1 MTLVFFLG
9 GVTYAEISALRYLS
23 AREDSMWRE
32 GGREGGREGHFKMLC
47 GAGLMEY
54 SVGSTHI
61 INSVSLISSV
71 MEDTPLYQPVRTL
84 WDSDSPTSSGSG
96 RAPPPQDNRYIYS
109 SDTRF

>member
-32 GGREGGREGHFKMLC
+32 GGREGRFKILC

-84 WDSDSPTSSGSG
+84 WDSDSPTFSGSG
-96 RAPPPQDNRYIYS
+96 RAPPPQDNRYI
-109 SDTRF
+109 FQ